1 MHQDHFVD
9 HILEILEQ
17 TGLNPTCLELE
28 ITESAFLKTTE
39 QIISKL
45 DRLRSAGIRIALD
58 DFGTGYS
65 SLSYLKELP
74 MSTLKIDR
82 SFIQNLLDD
91 PKAKS
96 LTRSIITIGHL
107 LDMNV
112 VAEGIETQEQ
122 RTYLA
127 SIECD
132 CFQGYLIQKPLPE
145 KQLYEWLETIGT
157 GT

>member
-1 MHQDHFVD
+1 M
-9 HILEILEQ
+9 ILEQ

-28 ITESAFLKTTE
+28 ITESAFLKTTD
-39 QIISKL
+39 QVIAKL
-45 DRLRSAGIRIALD
+45 ERLRSAGIRIALD

-65 SLSYLKELP
+65 FLSYLKELP

-82 SFIQNLLDD
+82 SFIRNLLDD

-107 LDMNV
+107 LGMNV

-122 RTYLA
+122 RAYLA

-132 CFQGYLIQKPLPE
+132 CFQGYLIQKPLPG
-145 KQLYEWLETIGT
+145 KQLYEWLETT
-157 GT
+157 RTNK